1 MTETARAVPPTVAPV
16 RVPRSRGIASRL
28 VGGIVRNPT
37 GLLGLVIVLV
47 VVLVAIFAAQLAPQ
61 DPIQQRIVTR
71 LRPPGFVSAANVTY
85 YLGTD
90 QYGRDI
96 LSRLIFGAR
105 VSLGLGFSVVI
116 LGTAIGV
123 TMGLVAGL
131 VGGLVETV
139 IMRIVDAL
147 VSVPFL
153 IVAVAV
159 IAVFGPG
166 LQQLIILLTMFVW
179 GQFARLVRGDVLS
192 VKEKEYIEAAFA
204 IGASRLRVAWR
215 HVLPNVISPVIVLA
229 TFSIAQLI
237 VAEGALSFLG
247 LGVPPPTPSWGS
259 MLSDGRGYIDSAWW
273 LSVFP
278 GLAITLTVVGVNF
291 LGDALRDVFDPRQ
304 RL

>member
-1 MTETARAVPPTVAPV
+1 MTDLAPAVPPALAPV
-16 RVPRSRGIASRL
+16 RLPRGRGIASRL
-28 VGGIVRNPT
+28 AFGLLRSPT
-37 GLLGLVIVLV
+37 GLLGLAIVIL
-47 VVLVAIFAAQLAPQ
+47 VVLVAVFAAQLAPQ

-71 LRPPGFVSAANVTY
+71 LRPPGYVSSAGVTSL
-85 YLGTD
+85 LGTD

-96 LSRLIFGAR
+96 LSRLIYGAR
-105 VSLGLGFSVVI
+105 VSLGLGFSVVV
-116 LGTAIGV
+116 LGTIIGV
-123 TMGLVAGL
+123 AMGLIAGL
-131 VGGLVETV
+131 VGGIVETV
-139 IMRIVDAL
+139 LMRLVDAL

-166 LQQLIILLTMFVW
+166 LQQLIVLLTIFVW
-179 GQFARLVRGDVLS
+179 GQFARLVRGDVLA
-192 VKEKEYIEAAFA
+192 VKEKEYIEAALA

-229 TFSIAQLI
+229 TFSVAQLI

-247 LGVPPPTPSWGS
+247 LGVPPPTPTWGS

-291 LGDALRDVFDPRQ
+291 LGDALRDIFDPRQ

>member
-1 MTETARAVPPTVAPV
+1 MTNLAPAVPPIVTPA
-16 RVPRSRGIASRL
+16 RLPRGRGLLSRL
-28 VGGIVRNPT
+28 VAGLLRNPT
-37 GLLGLVIVLV
+37 GLLGLAIVIVV
-47 VVLVAIFAAQLAPQ
+47 VIVALFAGQLAPQ
-61 DPIQQRIVTR
+61 DPIQQRIVAR
-71 LRPPGFVSAANVTY
+71 LRPPGYVSANNVTY
-85 YLGTD
+85 LLGTD

-105 VSLGLGFSVVI
+105 VSLSLGFSVVI
-116 LGTAIGV
+116 LGTLIGV

-131 VGGLVETV
+131 VGGVVEAV
-139 IMRIVDAL
+139 VMRVVDAL

-229 TFSIAQLI
+229 TFSVAQLI

-259 MLSDGRGYIDSAWW
+259 MLSEGRGYIDSAWW

-291 LGDALRDVFDPRQ
+291 LGDALRDIFDPRQ
-304 RL
+304 HL

>member
-1 MTETARAVPPTVAPV
+1 MTDLAPAVPPSVVPV
-16 RVPRSRGIASRL
+16 RLPRGRGIASRL
-28 VGGIVRNPT
+28 TAGLLRNPT
-37 GLLGLVIVLV
+37 GLLGLALV
-47 VVLVAIFAAQLAPQ
+47 VAVVLVALFAAQLSPQ
-61 DPIQQRIVTR
+61 DPIQQRIVAR
-71 LRPPGFVSAANVTY
+71 LRPPGYVSTNGITY
-85 YLGTD
+85 LLGTD

-116 LGTAIGV
+116 LGAFIGV

-131 VGGLVETV
+131 IGGIIETI
-139 IMRIVDAL
+139 IMRLVDAL

-204 IGASRLRVAWR
+204 IGASRFRVAWR

-229 TFSIAQLI
+229 TFSVAQLI

-247 LGVPPPTPSWGS
+247 LGVPPPTPTWGS

-273 LSVFP
+273 VSLFP

-291 LGDALRDVFDPRQ
+291 LGDALRDIFDPRQ

>member
-1 MTETARAVPPTVAPV
+1 MTGLAPSAPAPIAPV
-16 RVPRSRGIASRL
+16 RLPRGRGIGSRL
-28 VGGIVRNPT
+28 VAGLLRSPT
-37 GLLGLVIVLV
+37 GLLGLGLVILVIV
-47 VVLVAIFAAQLAPQ
+47 VAILASQLAPH
-61 DPIQQRIVTR
+61 DPIQQRIVSR
-71 LRPPGFVSAANVTY
+71 LRPPGYVSAAGVSY
-85 YLGTD
+85 PLGTD
-90 QYGRDI
+90 QVGRDV

-105 VSLGLGFSVVI
+105 VSLGLGFSVVV
-116 LGTAIGV
+116 LGATIGV
-123 TMGLVAGL
+123 AMGLLAGL
-131 VGGLVETV
+131 VGGFVETI
-139 IMRIVDAL
+139 IMRLVDAL

-204 IGASRLRVAWR
+204 IGASRLRVGWR
-215 HVLPNVISPVIVLA
+215 HVLPNVLSPVIVLA
-229 TFSIAQLI
+229 TFSVAQLI

-259 MLSDGRGYIDSAWW
+259 MLSDGRGYIDNAWW
-273 LSVFP
+273 MSVFP

-291 LGDALRDVFDPRQ
+291 LGDALRDIFDPRQ